1 MFASG
6 NMLSKVLLR
15 FNDEELKRIYEK
27 EKTDFYSKAVPV
39 ITTMM
44 FLLAISLEAI
54 YRMLD
59 IGVDFELPTY
69 ISLVNWVFLV
79 IYIVMS
85 ILHTRMFW
93 MQSIVCPSLTLMLF
107 LYLSFVDYDYTMG
120 SIYYS

>member
-1 MFASG
+1 MFSSG
-6 NMLSKVLLR
+6 NMLSKVMLR
-15 FNDEELKRIYEK
+15 FNDQELKRIYER

-44 FLLAISLEAI
+44 LLLAVSLEAI
-54 YRMLD
+54 YRLMD

-69 ISLVNWVFLV
+69 ISLVNWIFLLV
-79 IYIVMS
+79 YIVMS
-85 ILHTRMFW
+85 ILHTRMYW
-93 MQSIVCPSLTLMLF
+93 MQAIVCPSLTLMLF

>member
-1 MFASG
+1 MFSSG

-79 IYIVMS
+79 VYIVMS

>member
-1 MFASG
+1 
-6 NMLSKVLLR
+6 MLSKVLLR

-79 IYIVMS
+79 VYIVMS

>member
-6 NMLSKVLLR
+6 NMLSKVMLR

>member
-6 NMLSKVLLR
+6 NMLSKVMLR
-15 FNDEELKRIYEK
+15 FNDEDLKRIYEK